1 MMNGSPVLGV
11 FLDEAL
17 DGITTI
23 VSCIKTGGEGASI
36 DSAYRCAHSLV
47 VNSRL
52 LGFENTAASASA
64 VEDTL
69 LACRSTTSR
78 LESGRAAALLVD
90 LHALPTILRE
100 DLRPSFSPGSIE
112 RLDARIR
119 EMRALVDKAGRTEPA
134 GNA

>member
-36 DSAYRCAHSLV
+36 
-47 VNSRL
+47 
-52 LGFENTAASASA
+52 
-64 VEDTL
+64 
-69 LACRSTTSR
+69 
-78 LESGRAAALLVD
+78 
-90 LHALPTILRE
+90 
-100 DLRPSFSPGSIE
+100 E

-119 EMRALVDKAGRTEPA
+119 EMRALVDKAGRTEPT